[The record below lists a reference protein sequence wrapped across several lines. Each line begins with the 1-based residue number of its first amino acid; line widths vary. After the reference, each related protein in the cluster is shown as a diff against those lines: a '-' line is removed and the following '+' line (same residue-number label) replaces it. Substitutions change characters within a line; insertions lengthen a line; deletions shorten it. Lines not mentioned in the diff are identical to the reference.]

1 MGTQIEKISSME
13 LVTIKRDP
21 IQQLDD
27 AIEMLQNGT
36 NRIPSRWNRIDLG
49 LLQTI
54 ISKCFKNLS
63 KKCCVISTIVC
74 NIIFSV
80 FDTCS
85 DLVVAFT
92 LFAEGKWEYGLVVLM
107 LDYVPGW
114 ELLIHNLFSK
124 NWREQKNT
132 KQKYI
137 TIVFLIISPFSLPLF
152 YINWMIAF
160 ECADEPTFN
169 YLHHNSR
176 LAQLLNGSVESPL
189 QVLMLLVLWA
199 EKLLP
204 LPWSVDTTFV
214 DLQGNI
220 LDFGILPAVVSLA
233 MSSIVILKGSI
244 EITESS
250 RFEEVVLVV
259 GYALCN
265 FVFRLSSFALAIIYF
280 KVWSIVLFVT
290 IFVVNF
296 ICILRY
302 DEPKRKDFSIITSTI
317 ISIFTPFISSDQPH
331 KYQLVSKHYIKHER
345 KSQSMRKRNL
355 SGRMA
360 IVTFPMILICDL
372 ALLFNLKRNSDF
384 KYGDI
389 NLTPETTETILY
401 MLVFPAG
408 FAALITSIVF
418 YKQRPDNPNRLKGT
432 VQRLN
437 QKITRCIDSYIRYSL
452 MISSVILVI
461 VMGVVTLDN
470 LPKGPE
476 TQGRLRLT

>member
-1 MGTQIEKISSME
+1 
-13 LVTIKRDP
+13 
-21 IQQLDD
+21 
-27 AIEMLQNGT
+27 
-36 NRIPSRWNRIDLG
+36 
-49 LLQTI
+49 
-54 ISKCFKNLS
+54 
-63 KKCCVISTIVC
+63 
-74 NIIFSV
+74 
-80 FDTCS
+80 
-85 DLVVAFT
+85 
-92 LFAEGKWEYGLVVLM
+92 
-107 LDYVPGW
+107 
-114 ELLIHNLFSK
+114 
-124 NWREQKNT
+124 
-132 KQKYI
+132 
-137 TIVFLIISPFSLPLF
+137 
-152 YINWMIAF
+152 MIAF

-280 KVWSIVLFVT
+280 KVWSIVLFVS

-331 KYQLVSKHYIKHER
+331 KFQLVSKHYIKHER
-345 KSQSMRKRNL
+345 KSQSMHKRNL
-355 SGRMA
+355 SARMA

-372 ALLFNLKRNSDF
+372 ALLLNLKINSHF

-461 VMGVVTLDN
+461 VMGVVTLVN

-476 TQGRLRLT
+476 TQGTLRLT